1 MLSRRLVILI
11 VSVLAAIIILLSGV
25 INAYTRHGTAQQNW
39 SEQLSRSTLLLS
51 QHVSQSMFAGESVVA
66 GLLGFSNSGLLSEES
81 AYTNRIL
88 GADFKK
94 VLNIDSFQNPIV
106 SGAAFF
112 SKTGVLLRGSSTH
125 DWSSQQNVITTF
137 LNQQNTLQR
146 DRAYISDPVKN
157 IKSDSWYFYMIRRV
171 ESAQGEMLGFVMA
184 AISVKTF
191 TDFYQNVGYN
201 LGEGASVSL
210 YRDDFM
216 LMARWPSVD
225 NMLGRINVSSATH
238 EIINIK
244 KLTSAV
250 IITDSPR
257 MTVGD
262 VSQLRMTASRVVDH
276 FPFIL
281 TLVVT
286 RDLYLK
292 EWDRVV
298 MGIFLRTVL
307 ALTLLIIGTSWLL
320 RSDERVRKELM
331 ERKAAQDMLRAA
343 HEQLEMRVEER
354 TAELTTEVAERMRIE
369 KELIAANA
377 LTASV
382 SHQAGMAE
390 VANSVLHNVGNVLN
404 SVNVSVT
411 LINEQLHSTS
421 LKNFPKAADL
431 LSSHQ
436 STLASYL
443 TEDAQGKKIPLFL
456 ELLARQWESEHQM
469 MLSETKQLVS
479 SIQHIK
485 EIISRQQT
493 ISGQG
498 GLTESVNLKSALRDA
513 LILHAVRLSEN
524 MIEVREDGD
533 PELIWV
539 GDRIKLMQ
547 ILLNLIINA
556 QEAMALNVGP
566 RLMHIRTW
574 AIDANHINI
583 AVSDNGIG
591 MSEETLKNIFNYGF
605 TTKKDGH
612 GFGLHAS
619 AVAAQQMGGKLD
631 VFSQGT
637 GFGTTFTLS
646 LVSQLAVATSSS
658 ESSI

>member
-1 MLSRRLVILI
+1 MFSRRLVILI
-11 VSVLAAIIILLSGV
+11 VSVLAGIIILLSGV
-25 INAYTRHGTAQQNW
+25 INAYTRHETAQQNW
-39 SEQLSRSTLLLS
+39 SEQLSRSTLLLA
-51 QHVSQSMFAGESVVA
+51 QHVSQSMFASKSVVA
-66 GLLGFSNSGLLSEES
+66 ALLGFSDTGLLSDES
-81 AYTNRIL
+81 AYTDQIL
-88 GADFKK
+88 GADFKR
-94 VLNIDSFQNPIV
+94 VLDIDSFQNPV
-106 SGAAFF
+106 VNGAAFF
-112 SKTGVLLRGSSTH
+112 SNAGVLLRGSSNH
-125 DWSSQQNVITTF
+125 DWSSQQDVIKIF
-137 LNQQNTLQR
+137 LNQQNTLPR
-146 DRAYISDPVKN
+146 DKAFISDPVNN
-157 IKSDSWYFYMIRRV
+157 IKSGGWYFYMIRPV
-171 ESAQGEMLGFVMA
+171 ESAQGAILGFVMV

-191 TDFYQNVGYN
+191 TDFYENVGYN

-210 YRDDFM
+210 YRDDFT
-216 LMARWPSVD
+216 LMARWPYVD
-225 NMLGRINVSSATH
+225 NILGRINVSSATH
-238 EIINIK
+238 EIIKIQ
-244 KLTSAV
+244 KLKSAV
-250 IITDSPR
+250 IITDTPR

-262 VSQLRMTASRVVDH
+262 VSQLRMTASRVVEH

-292 EWDRVV
+292 EWDKVV
-298 MGIFLRTVL
+298 MGIASRTVL
-307 ALTLLIIGTSWLL
+307 ALTLLLIGTGWLL

-343 HEQLEMRVEER
+343 HEQLEMRVEKR

-390 VANSVLHNVGNVLN
+390 VANSVLHNVGNVLT

-411 LINEQLHSTS
+411 LINEQLHKTS
-421 LKNFPKAADL
+421 LKDFPKAADL
-431 LSSHQ
+431 LSTHQ
-436 STLASYL
+436 STLVTYL
-443 TEDAQGKKIPLFL
+443 TEDSQGKKLPLFF
-456 ELLARQWESEHQM
+456 ELLARQWEKEHQM

-479 SIQHIK
+479 SVQHIK

-498 GLTESVNLKSALRDA
+498 GLTESVNLKSAVRDA

-524 MIEVREDGD
+524 MIEVRELGD

-556 QEAMALNVGP
+556 QEAMALNSGP
-566 RLMHIRTW
+566 RVMHIRTW
-574 AIDANHINI
+574 AIDVNHINI
-583 AVSDNGIG
+583 SVSDNGIG

-619 AVAAQQMGGKLD
+619 ALAAQQMGGKLD
-631 VFSQGT
+631 AFSQGT
-637 GFGTTFTLS
+637 DFGTTFTLS
-646 LVSQLAVATSSS
+646 LVSQFAAATLSSKMGL
-658 ESSI
+658 

>member
-1 MLSRRLVILI
+1 MLSRRSVILI
-11 VSVLAAIIILLSGV
+11 VSVLAAIIIVLSGV
-25 INAYTRHGTAQQNW
+25 INAYTRHETAQQSW

-66 GLLGFSNSGLLSEES
+66 GLLGFSDSGLLKDES
-81 AYTNRIL
+81 AYTTRIL
-88 GADFKK
+88 GIDFKK
-94 VLNIDSFQNPIV
+94 VLDADPFHNPV
-106 SGAAFF
+106 LAGAAFF
-112 SKTGVLLRGSSTH
+112 SKAGDLLLGSSNH
-125 DWSSQQNVITTF
+125 EWSSQAGVIKNFLAQQTTPQPEQTF
-137 LNQQNTLQR
+137 
-146 DRAYISDPVKN
+146 ISDPVKN
-157 IKSDSWYFYMIRRV
+157 INSGSWHFYMMRPVI
-171 ESAQGEMLGFVMA
+171 SMQGEMLGFVMV

-191 TDFYQNVGYN
+191 TDFYENVGYN

-210 YRDDFM
+210 YREDFM
-216 LMARWPSVD
+216 LMARWPHAD
-225 NMLGRINVSSATH
+225 NILGRVNVSSATH
-238 EIINIK
+238 EIISVK
-244 KLTSAV
+244 KLKSAV

-292 EWDRVV
+292 EWDKVV
-298 MGIFLRTVL
+298 MGIAMRVVL
-307 ALTLLIIGTSWLL
+307 ALTLLLAGTSWLL
-320 RSDERVRKELM
+320 RSDERVRKELV

-354 TAELTTEVAERMRIE
+354 TAELRTEVAERMRIE

-390 VANSVLHNVGNVLN
+390 VANSVLHNVGNVLT

-411 LINEQLHSTS
+411 LINEQLRTTS
-421 LKNFPKAADL
+421 LKDFPKAADL
-431 LSSHQ
+431 LNGHQ
-436 STLASYL
+436 SSLASYL
-443 TEDAQGKKIPLFL
+443 TEDVQGKKLPLFL
-456 ELLARQWESEHQM
+456 ALLARQWESEHQM

-498 GLTESVNLKSALRDA
+498 GLTESVSLKSALRDA
-513 LILHAVRLSEN
+513 LILHAVSLSEH
-524 MIEVREDGD
+524 MIEVREEGD
-533 PELIWV
+533 PELIWI

-556 QEAMALNVGP
+556 QEAMSQNTGP
-566 RLMHIRTW
+566 RIMQLRTW
-574 AIDANHINI
+574 SIDASHLSIS
-583 AVSDNGIG
+583 VSDNGIG
-591 MSEETLKNIFNYGF
+591 MSEDTLRNIFNYGF

-631 VFSQGT
+631 VYSPGP
-637 GFGTTFTLS
+637 GLGTTFTLL
-646 LVSQLAVATSSS
+646 LVSQLSAAPSTS
-658 ESSI
+658 ESSV

>member
-1 MLSRRLVILI
+1 MLSRRSVILI
-11 VSVLAAIIILLSGV
+11 VSVLAAIIIVLSGV
-25 INAYTRHGTAQQNW
+25 INAYTRHETAQQNW

-51 QHVSQSMFAGESVVA
+51 QHVSQSMFAGESVVS
-66 GLLGFSNSGLLSEES
+66 GLLGFADSGLLKDES
-81 AYTNRIL
+81 GYTNRIL
-88 GADFKK
+88 GVDFKK
-94 VLNIDSFQNPIV
+94 VLDADPFHNPV
-106 SGAAFF
+106 LAGAAFF
-112 SKTGVLLRGSSTH
+112 SKAGVLLRGSSNH
-125 DWSSQQNVITTF
+125 EWSNQEGVIKKF
-137 LNQQNTLQR
+137 LTQPISTLYDQT
-146 DRAYISDPVKN
+146 YISDPVKDIN
-157 IKSDSWYFYMIRRV
+157 SNSWHFYMMRRV
-171 ESAQGEMLGFVMA
+171 MSTQGEMLGFVMV

-191 TDFYQNVGYN
+191 TDFYENVGYN

-216 LMARWPSVD
+216 LMARWPHAD
-225 NMLGRINVSSATH
+225 NILGRVNVSSATH
-238 EIINIK
+238 EIIGVK
-244 KLTSAV
+244 KLKSAV

-292 EWDRVV
+292 EWDKVV
-298 MGIFLRTVL
+298 MGILMRVVL
-307 ALTLLIIGTSWLL
+307 ALTLLLAGTSWLL

-343 HEQLEMRVEER
+343 HEQLEVRVEER
-354 TAELTTEVAERMRIE
+354 TTELRTEVAERMRVE

-377 LTASV
+377 LTASI

-390 VANSVLHNVGNVLN
+390 VANSVLHNIGNVLT

-411 LINEQLHSTS
+411 LINEQLRTTS
-421 LKNFPKAADL
+421 LKDFPKAADL
-431 LSSHQ
+431 LNGHQ
-436 STLASYL
+436 SSLASYL
-443 TEDAQGKKIPLFL
+443 TEDVQGKKLPLFL
-456 ELLARQWESEHQM
+456 ALLARQWESEHQM

-493 ISGQG
+493 ISGHG
-498 GLTESVNLKSALRDA
+498 GLTESVSLKSALRDA
-513 LILHAVRLSEN
+513 LILHAVSLSEH
-524 MIEVREDGD
+524 MIEVREEGD
-533 PELIWV
+533 PELIWI

-556 QEAMALNVGP
+556 QEAMSQNTGP
-566 RLMHIRTW
+566 RIMQLRTW
-574 AIDANHINI
+574 SIDASHLSIS
-583 AVSDNGIG
+583 VSDNGIG
-591 MSEETLKNIFNYGF
+591 MSEDTLRNIFNYGF

-631 VFSQGT
+631 VYSPGP
-637 GFGTTFTLS
+637 GLGTTFTLF
-646 LVSQLAVATSSS
+646 LVSQLSAAPSTS
-658 ESSI
+658 ESSV